1 LATATASIY
10 IDGVKLL
17 PYHIQV
23 EQNSDW
29 HHQFEITISTEKA
42 KVMDAPDAPESAT
55 IDNAIAYAGAV
66 AEVTIER
73 HNGTF
78 IFKGYIT
85 DVHVDQTYA
94 GDSFIILK
102 GYAPTYLLEG
112 QQSVASFEEKS
123 LKDIFN
129 EVISDFPANIAM
141 EVNPKFSSPI
151 PFVVR
156 YKETQ
161 YQFLSRLAATYGE
174 WFYYDGQKI
183 VFGDLPSKNPEVK
196 LTFGSDS
203 MLSFNYGIN
212 LRPSAFKQQFYKYQD
227 NGTLEQSGKSVKP
240 GWLDPHSK
248 TSLSASE
255 NLFVEEGLQPVTFGI
270 KDDKHLK
277 RITEAKKSSTVG
289 DVMLFNGQSANPGLT
304 IGTEVEVSSKKGFI
318 GKYRVIA
325 VTHSF
330 DSNRDYINVFS
341 AIPVSTVYPPI
352 NKKIKYPLAEAQAGE
367 VTENND
373 PDKLGRVRVKLK
385 WQEGMTPWVR
395 VITNYAGLGKSEGVT
410 GTYFVPEI
418 GDEVF
423 VEFEQG
429 DPDRPYVVGSNYHGG
444 IAPDFA
450 DPDNNLK
457 AIKTRSGHI
466 LQFDDTDGDE
476 KILITDKKGNLLEIE
491 TKGNHIHVKSGNS
504 IVIEAGKSIEIKAGD
519 SISVEAGNS
528 ITMNAGNSI
537 TLGSA
542 MISLGASASVGI
554 TAGASYS
561 LNTINKMEIVSSSSS
576 LSTKNL
582 SYMVSET
589 FSASAETINQTA
601 KKDINQKAKKNI
613 IISAEDKLDQLGGD
627 VNISAKK
634 GKVKVKAK
642 GNTEL
647 KGKQVKSN

>member
-1 LATATASIY
+1 MATATASIY
-10 IDGVKLL
+10 IDGEKLL
-17 PYHIQV
+17 PYHVQV
-23 EQNSDW
+23 EQSSDW
-29 HHQFEITISTEKA
+29 HHQFEITIATEKA
-42 KVMDAPDAPESAT
+42 KVMDSPNAPESAT

-66 AEVTIER
+66 AEITIER

-78 IFKGYIT
+78 TFKGYIT
-85 DVHVDQTYA
+85 DVHIDQTYA

-129 EVISDFPANIAM
+129 EVLSDFPSNVSR

-151 PFVVR
+151 PYVVR

-203 MLSFNYGIN
+203 MLSFNYSIN
-212 LRPSAFKQQFYKYQD
+212 LRPSSFKQQFYKYQD
-227 NGTLEQSGKSVKP
+227 NGTLEQSGTSVKP

-248 TSLSASE
+248 KSLSASE
-255 NLFVEEGLQPVTFGI
+255 NLFVEEGLQPVAFGI

-277 RITEAKKSSTVG
+277 HITEAKKSSTVG
-289 DVMLFNGQSANPGLT
+289 DVMLFTGQSANPGLS
-304 IGTEVEVSSKKGFI
+304 IGTEVEVSSQKGFI
-318 GKYRVIA
+318 GKYRIIS

-330 DSNRDYINVFS
+330 DSNRDYINAFV

-352 NKKIKYPLAEAQAGE
+352 NKKIRYPLAEAQAGE
-367 VTENND
+367 VTDNND

-385 WQEGMTPWVR
+385 WQEGTTPWVR
-395 VITNYAGLGKSEGVT
+395 VITNYAGPGASEGVT

-429 DPDRPYVVGSNYHGG
+429 DPDRPYVVGSNYHGS

-450 DPDNNLK
+450 NPDNNLK

-466 LQFDDTDGDE
+466 LKFDDTDGDE

-491 TKGNHIHVKSGNS
+491 TKGDKITIN
-504 IVIEAGKSIEIKAGD
+504 AGD
-519 SISVEAGNS
+519 SIIINAGTSIALKAGSSISIEAGQ
-528 ITMNAGNSI
+528 T
-537 TLGSA
+537 
-542 MISLGASASVGI
+542 ISLMSGASVTVASPSIGLVGGGVSVN
-554 TAGASYS
+554 AASSYVLTTTNKSENVSANS
-561 LNTINKMEIVSSSSS
+561 L
-576 LSTKNL
+576 LRTKNL
-582 SYMVSET
+582 TNYVSENMSLT
-589 FSASAETINQTA
+589 ANIINQTA
-601 KKDINQKAKKNI
+601 KKDINSKAKKNI
-613 IISAEDKLDQLGGD
+613 LISADSKLEQRGGTVD
-627 VNISAKK
+627 MSAKK
-634 GKVKVKAK
+634 GKVRIKAS

-647 KGKQVKSN
+647 KGKLVKSN